1 MRPLHVLID
10 EGDGQDIVQVEG
22 VDYVGDHTD
31 TNSQCCV
38 LKICQLDVHGSK
50 LHSPTDVR
58 IFGRRVLEPER
69 VPVRR
74 LKVLKV
80 RVAVD
85 RRALEEPSRADAS
98 EIIVCDVLAKDGG
111 ARCGLFL
118 SR

>member
-80 RVAVD
+80 RVAVY
-85 RRALEEPSRADAS
+85 RRALEEPS
-98 EIIVCDVLAKDGG
+98 
-111 ARCGLFL
+111 
-118 SR
+118 